1 MLSRD
6 RFRIQC
12 GGSMIGIE
20 LPWYVEWDDFIFFDR
35 RILLHEEDM
44 GVERFE
50 SISTRSLP
58 AVVDR

>member
-1 MLSRD
+1 
-6 RFRIQC
+6 
-12 GGSMIGIE
+12 MIGIE